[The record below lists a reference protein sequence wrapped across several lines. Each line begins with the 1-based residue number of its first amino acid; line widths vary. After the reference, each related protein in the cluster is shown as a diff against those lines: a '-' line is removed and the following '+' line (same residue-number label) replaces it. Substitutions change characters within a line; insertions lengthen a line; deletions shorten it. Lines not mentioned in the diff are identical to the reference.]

1 MHPAGVHG
9 NQFGRMRHPSETGA
23 AQPSRREDAY
33 PTVTEHAEGRP
44 NFEHFVPPT
53 A

>member
-9 NQFGRMRHPSETGA
+9 NQLGRIDHASATGVL
-23 AQPSRREDAY
+23 QPSRRQDVY
-33 PTVTEHAEGRP
+33 PTVTEHADGFE